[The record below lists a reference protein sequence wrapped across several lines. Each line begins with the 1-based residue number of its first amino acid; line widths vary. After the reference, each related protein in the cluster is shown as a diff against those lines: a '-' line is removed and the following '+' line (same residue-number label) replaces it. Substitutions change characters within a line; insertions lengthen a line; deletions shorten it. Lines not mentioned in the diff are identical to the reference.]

1 VAIRIRKQLKRR
13 PRSNRAGAV
22 GRSTL
27 ATGAIAMVAMVVV
40 GGTAF
45 ARPVGP
51 TGKAVSAQE
60 WTEAEKYGFGETGDE
75 VDDRRLVAD
84 AARWQGQADAFVA
97 RQKTIEGAKHANA
110 GDSVA
115 SRAENFV
122 NNDYGFGDAG
132 DQVDDRRLMA
142 DAARW
147 QGQADAFV
155 ARQKTIGDS
164 VASRAENFVNNY
176 YGFGDAGDRNNSKVA
191 SAPPSSPVALPEP
204 GLSLWA
210 MAITFFTPI
219 LVAGLVIMFVRRGSL
234 RSAI

>member
-1 VAIRIRKQLKRR
+1 VARRIRKQLKRR

-40 GGTAF
+40 GGAAF

-51 TGKAVSAQE
+51 TGKPVSAQE
-60 WTEAEKYGFGETGDE
+60 WAEAEKYGFGD
-75 VDDRRLVAD
+75 
-84 AARWQGQADAFVA
+84 
-97 RQKTIEGAKHANA
+97 A

-122 NNDYGFGDAG
+122 NNYYGFGQAD
-132 DQVDDRRLMA
+132 DQVDDRGLVA

-164 VASRAENFVNNY
+164 VASRAENFVDNY
-176 YGFGDAGDRNNSKVA
+176 YGFGEAGDRNGSKVA
-191 SAPPSSPVALPEP
+191 SLPPSSPVALPEP
-204 GLSLWA
+204 GLSLWT

-219 LVAGLVIMFVRRGSL
+219 LVAGIVIMFVRRGSL

>member
-1 VAIRIRKQLKRR
+1 
-13 PRSNRAGAV
+13 
-22 GRSTL
+22 
-27 ATGAIAMVAMVVV
+27 MVAMVVV

-51 TGKAVSAQE
+51 TGKPVSAQE
-60 WTEAEKYGFGETGDE
+60 WTEAEKYGFGDAGDSVASRAE
-75 VDDRRLVAD
+75 EFVNNYYGFGDAGDQVDDRRLVAD

-97 RQKTIEGAKHANA
+97 RQKTID
-110 GDSVA
+110 DSVA
-115 SRAENFV
+115 SRAEEFV
-122 NNDYGFGDAG
+122 NNYYGFGDAD
-132 DQVDDRRLMA
+132 DQIDDRRLVA

-155 ARQKTIGDS
+155 PRQKTIGDS

-176 YGFGDAGDRNNSKVA
+176 YGFGDAGDRNGSKVA
-191 SAPPSSPVALPEP
+191 SVPPSSPVALPEP

-219 LVAGLVIMFVRRGSL
+219 LVAGIVIMIVRRGSL
-234 RSAI
+234 RSAT

>member
-40 GGTAF
+40 GGAAF

-51 TGKAVSAQE
+51 TDKPVSAQE
-60 WTEAEKYGFGETGDE
+60 WTEAEKYGFGETGDQ
-75 VDDRRLVAD
+75 VDDRGLVAD
-84 AARWQGQADAFVA
+84 AARWQGQADAFA
-97 RQKTIEGAKHANA
+97 
-110 GDSVA
+110 
-115 SRAENFV
+115 
-122 NNDYGFGDAG
+122 
-132 DQVDDRRLMA
+132 
-142 DAARW
+142 
-147 QGQADAFV
+147 

-176 YGFGDAGDRNNSKVA
+176 YGFGDSGDRNGSKVA
-191 SAPPSSPVALPEP
+191 SVPPSSPVALPEP

-219 LVAGLVIMFVRRGSL
+219 LVAGIVIMFVRRGSL

>member
-40 GGTAF
+40 GGAAF

-51 TGKAVSAQE
+51 TDKPVSAQE
-60 WTEAEKYGFGETGDE
+60 WTEAEKYGFGETGDQ
-75 VDDRRLVAD
+75 VDDRGLVAD
-84 AARWQGQADAFVA
+84 AARWQGQADAFA
-97 RQKTIEGAKHANA
+97 
-110 GDSVA
+110 
-115 SRAENFV
+115 
-122 NNDYGFGDAG
+122 
-132 DQVDDRRLMA
+132 
-142 DAARW
+142 
-147 QGQADAFV
+147 

-176 YGFGDAGDRNNSKVA
+176 YGFGDAGDQVDDRRLVADAARWQGQADAFAARQKTIGDSVASRAENFVNNYYGFGDSGDRNGSKVA
-191 SAPPSSPVALPEP
+191 SVPPSSPVALPEP

-219 LVAGLVIMFVRRGSL
+219 LVAGIVIMFVRRGSL